1 MRPGDTG
8 ERAADRKL
16 AVDGTP
22 EPLLRQ
28 LDEDLWTLDRPL
40 RVFGLE
46 IGARMTVIR
55 LANGEL
61 FLHSPVDLDAATRA
75 ALGDLGPV
83 RHIAAPNKV
92 HHLYFAAAA
101 AAFPEAVRWAAPGLA
116 EKRPDLTFDEV
127 LGDTAPAAW
136 ADELDQVRLRGAPH
150 VEEIVFHH
158 RASRTLIA
166 TDLAFNIRESGSRIT
181 RLFLRANGVLGRFG
195 PSRMFRSFIRDRA
208 AARASLDRIL
218 EWDFDRVVVSHGVVL
233 QSRGRRVLRDAYQ
246 WMG

>member
-1 MRPGDTG
+1 MDVDTS
-8 ERAADRKL
+8 
-16 AVDGTP
+16 
-22 EPLLRQ
+22 PLRR
-28 LDEDLWTLDRPL
+28 LDDDLWVVDRPL
-40 RVFGLE
+40 GILGIQV
-46 IGARMTVIR
+46 GARMTVIR
-55 LANGEL
+55 LENGDVL
-61 FLHSPVDLDAATRA
+61 LHSPVAPDAELRD
-75 ALGDLGPV
+75 ALAEVGPV
-83 RHIAAPNKV
+83 RHLIAPNKV

-101 AAFPEAVRWAAPGLA
+101 AAFPEAIRWAAPGLA
-116 EKRPDLTFDEV
+116 DKRRDLTFDEV

-166 TDLAFNIRESGSRIT
+166 TDLAFNIRESRSFIT

-195 PSRMFRSFIRDRA
+195 PTRMFRSFIRDRT
-208 AARASLDRIL
+208 AARESLDRIL
-218 EWDFDRVVVSHGVVL
+218 AWDFDRVVMSHGVVL